1 VAGAITFDEAGLKV
15 RGTEG
20 TWRERDEL
28 VLGES
33 VPFELKDVQSLD
45 ANGRDEQPLNISVS
59 VRKAEVVQGITVARF
74 RAAFI
79 VDGEFDVSSLTLD
92 ETLVEKVIS
101 FSMKH
106 FNKHY
111 IDLAIAARD
120 LRDAFDPNTVLSLFT
135 RKLRAEKRRQP
146 ERFKNVER
154 ASDLFERFHNRREL
168 DKMIRSWSDVDKQLF
183 LSLDERELTDPR
195 RVDEIV
201 TGYWTPILENLPS
214 EKLLEDET

>member
-1 VAGAITFDEAGLKV
+1 
-15 RGTEG
+15 
-20 TWRERDEL
+20 
-28 VLGES
+28 

-45 ANGRDEQPLNISVS
+45 ADGRDEQPLNISVS

-74 RAAFI
+74 RTAFI

-92 ETLVEKVIS
+92 ETLVEKAIS

-120 LRDAFDPNTVLSLFT
+120 LGDAFDPNTVLSLFT
-135 RKLRAEKRRQP
+135 RKLRTEKRRQP

-201 TGYWTPILENLPS
+201 TGYWTPILENLPT